1 MSAYFFK
8 TLTQNDSTTSRTL
21 LHESVPITGTLVS
34 GTYEVTSAE
43 REVNIK
49 TYSHGMFQSVYD
61 YPYQSSS
68 ANHIFDITTGY
79 HSASAQR
86 GANSASYGALGVQD
100 AKKLNIYSQM
110 AQVLVGY
117 DTNGNIRKFD
127 FDGDHD
133 DSANK
138 KDSLVFFNFSRLL
151 VKDEIKKGSFS
162 MTFNTGSDPNTPSS
176 GSATQ
181 PGGHVTLSDTSAKT
195 NYRANSPA
203 GEYGFLKS
211 SNTGLTAGLV
221 YYQAGIACVDSTLFS
236 VNVRDDHVAGSDKSA
251 PIIMHSGSTAQAE
264 GQTHNNTWDH
274 NDLFRSGTIDQAA
287 DAYRNR
293 LHSISFNNTTELN
306 STIYF
311 CRAHQSEFNYSSN
324 PTYLSGSKI
333 RIKTDT
339 GTNEFANPPMSYVTT
354 VGLYSPDNELL
365 AVAKLSE
372 PIKKTPVNEL
382 NFRVRLDF

>member
-8 TLTQNDSTTSRTL
+8 TLTQNDVTTSRTL
-21 LHESVPITGTLVS
+21 LHEAIPITGTLVA
-34 GTYEVTSAE
+34 GTYHTTSAG

-79 HSASAQR
+79 HSGSTER
-86 GANSASYGALGVQD
+86 GANAAAYVGLGLQD
-100 AKKLNIYSQM
+100 TKKLNIYSQM

-117 DTNGNIRKFD
+117 DTNGTIMKFD
-127 FDGDHD
+127 FDGDHGD
-133 DSANK
+133 AANK
-138 KDSLVFFNFSRLL
+138 KSNLVFFNFSRLL

-162 MTFNTGSDPNTPSS
+162 VTFNTGSDWKTPHT
-176 GSATQ
+176 A
-181 PGGHVTLSDTSAKT
+181 HVTLSDTAAKT

-211 SNTGLTAGLV
+211 STTGLTTGLI
-221 YYQAGIACVDSTLFS
+221 YYQAGIACIDTTLF
-236 VNVRDDHVAGSDKSA
+236 NQMADGATA
-251 PIIMHSGSTAQAE
+251 IQMHSGSNADK
-264 GQTHNNTWDH
+264 HNNLWGDT
-274 NDLFRSGTIDQAA
+274 NLLRSGTIDQAA
-287 DAYRNR
+287 DAYRR
-293 LHSISFNNTTELN
+293 RIHSISFNNTTELN

-311 CRAHQSEFNYSSN
+311 CRANASEFNYSSN
-324 PTYLSGSKI
+324 PTYLTESKI
-333 RIKTDT
+333 RVKTDT

-372 PIKKTPVNEL
+372 PIKKTPINEL
-382 NFRVRLDF
+382 NLRVRLDF